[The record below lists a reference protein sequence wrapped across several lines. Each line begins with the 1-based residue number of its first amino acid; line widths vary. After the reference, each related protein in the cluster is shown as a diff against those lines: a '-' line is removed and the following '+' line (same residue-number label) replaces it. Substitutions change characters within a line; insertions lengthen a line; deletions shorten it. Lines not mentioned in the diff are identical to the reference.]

1 MICHC
6 VFAWLHALQVSDLAD
21 KLVQEGKGST
31 LLTAIYIG
39 QELRGVLSDARFLR
53 VFEHGTLAGS
63 DVISELFYMTSRRES
78 GIVCTP
84 IGGVT
89 LERRCLQC
97 YHLMLTKSTSL
108 RAFGSLCSFC
118 C

>member
-1 MICHC
+1 
-6 VFAWLHALQVSDLAD
+6 VYLRGYLVQVSDLAD
-21 KLVQEGKGST
+21 KLVQEVKGST

-53 VFEHGTLAGS
+53 VFEHGTLADS
-63 DVISELFYMTSRRES
+63 DVISELFYMTSRRKS

-89 LERRCLQC
+89 LECRL
-97 YHLMLTKSTSL
+97 LAVLPPDTKSTSL
-108 RAFGSLCSFC
+108 RAFGLLCSFC